1 MFTIEKVLNGRITH
15 PETEFIP
22 VTASTTYKKGALIAI
37 TSGKAVLAG
46 SKKATH
52 LCTED
57 YTAGTSDTHHIQ
69 CFILSD
75 DVILRTTLTADTSLV
90 KGGVS
95 AINTTADEA
104 TGAALA
110 TGKYGVEIV
119 DLIGTKAGSEILC
132 KISDTVGASA

>member
-1 MFTIEKVLNGRITH
+1 MFTIEKVRNGRINY
-15 PETEFIP
+15 PEVEFIP

-57 YTAGTSDTHHIQ
+57 YTAGASDTHHIS

-75 DVILRTTLTADTSLV
+75 DVILRTTLTAETSLV
-90 KGGVS
+90 KGAVS
-95 AINTTADEA
+95 AINATADEA

-110 TGKYGVEIV
+110 SGKYGVELVEVI
-119 DLIGTKAGSEILC
+119 DKKAGGEILC
-132 KISDTVGASA
+132 KVSDVTGS

>member
-1 MFTIEKVLNGRITH
+1 MFTIEKVLNGRINY

-57 YTAGTSDTHHIQ
+57 YTAGASDTHHIP
-69 CFILSD
+69 CFILSE
-75 DVILRTTLTADTSLV
+75 DVILRTTLTAETTLV
-90 KGGVS
+90 KGAVS
-95 AINTTADEA
+95 AINATADEA

-110 TGKYGVEIV
+110 SGKYGVEIV
-119 DLIGTKAGSEILC
+119 EIISKKAGGEILC
-132 KISDTVGASA
+132 KASAVAGAGS

>member
-1 MFTIEKVLNGRITH
+1 MFTIEKVRNGRINY
-15 PETEFIP
+15 PEVEFIP

-57 YTAGTSDTHHIQ
+57 YTAGASDTHHIS

-75 DVILRTTLTADTSLV
+75 DVILRTTLTAETSLV
-90 KGGVS
+90 KGAVS
-95 AINTTADEA
+95 AINATADEA

-110 TGKYGVEIV
+110 SGKYGVELVEVI
-119 DLIGTKAGSEILC
+119 DKKAGGEILC
-132 KISDTVGASA
+132 KISDVAGS

>member
-1 MFTIEKVLNGRITH
+1 MFTIEKVRNGRINY
-15 PETEFIP
+15 PEVEFIP

-57 YTAGTSDTHHIQ
+57 YTAGASDTHHIS

-75 DVILRTTLTADTSLV
+75 DVILRTTLTAETSLV
-90 KGGVS
+90 KGAVS
-95 AINTTADEA
+95 AINATADEA
-104 TGAALA
+104 AGAALA
-110 TGKYGVEIV
+110 SGKYGVELVEVI
-119 DLIGTKAGSEILC
+119 DKKAGGEILC
-132 KISDTVGASA
+132 KVSDVAGS

>member
-1 MFTIEKVLNGRITH
+1 MFTIEKVRNGRINY
-15 PETEFIP
+15 PEVEFIP

-46 SKKATH
+46 AKKATH

-57 YTAGTSDTHHIQ
+57 YTAGASDTHHIS

-75 DVILRTTLTADTSLV
+75 DVILRTTLTAETSLV
-90 KGGVS
+90 KGAVS
-95 AINTTADEA
+95 AINATADEA

-110 TGKYGVEIV
+110 SGKYGVELVEVI
-119 DLIGTKAGSEILC
+119 DKKAGGEILC
-132 KISDTVGASA
+132 KVSDVAGS

>member
-1 MFTIEKVLNGRITH
+1 MFTIEKVRNGRINY
-15 PETEFIP
+15 PEVEFIP

-46 SKKATH
+46 SKKATN

-57 YTAGTSDTHHIQ
+57 YTAGASDTHHIS

-75 DVILRTTLTADTSLV
+75 DVILRTTLTAETSLV
-90 KGGVS
+90 KGAVS
-95 AINTTADEA
+95 AINATADEA

-110 TGKYGVEIV
+110 SGKYGVELVEVI
-119 DLIGTKAGSEILC
+119 DKKAGGEILC
-132 KISDTVGASA
+132 KVSDVAGS

>member
-1 MFTIEKVLNGRITH
+1 MFTIEKVRNGRINY
-15 PETEFIP
+15 PEVEFIP
-22 VTASTTYKKGALIAI
+22 VTAFTTYKKGALIAI

-57 YTAGTSDTHHIQ
+57 YTAGASDTHHIS

-75 DVILRTTLTADTSLV
+75 DVILRTTLTAETSLV
-90 KGGVS
+90 KGAVS
-95 AINTTADEA
+95 AINATADEA

-110 TGKYGVEIV
+110 SGKYGVELVEVI
-119 DLIGTKAGSEILC
+119 DKKAGGEILC
-132 KISDTVGASA
+132 KVSDVAGS

>member
-1 MFTIEKVLNGRITH
+1 MFMIEKVRNGRINY
-15 PETEFIP
+15 PEVEFIP

-57 YTAGTSDTHHIQ
+57 YTAGASDTHHIS

-75 DVILRTTLTADTSLV
+75 DVILRTTLTAETSLV
-90 KGGVS
+90 KGAVS
-95 AINTTADEA
+95 AINATADEA

-110 TGKYGVEIV
+110 SGKYGVELVEVI
-119 DLIGTKAGSEILC
+119 DKKAGGEILC
-132 KISDTVGASA
+132 KVSDVTGS